1 MPAQAGIQYPPPED
15 TGSPIKPGDDTAR
28 IRTGMKASVIV
39 FPGSNCDRDAAVALE
54 AAMGQAPAMVW
65 HGDSVLPT
73 SDLIVL
79 PGGFS
84 YGDYLRSGAMA
95 AHSPVMREVVARA
108 RAGTPVL
115 GICNGFQVL
124 TEAGLLPGVLMR
136 NSTLKFICRDVLL
149 RVERNDSIYTRRYR
163 SGEVVRFP
171 IAHKDGSYFAD
182 DATLARLEGEGRV
195 AFRYSDTQGN
205 ITAEANLN
213 GSRNNI
219 AGIYN
224 ETGTVLGLMPHPE
237 RLADVALSGTDGAKL
252 FLSLVETLH

>member
-1 MPAQAGIQYPPPED
+1 
-15 TGSPIKPGDDTAR
+15 
-28 IRTGMKASVIV
+28 MKASVIV

-54 AAMGQAPAMVW
+54 AATGQAPAMVW
-65 HGDSVLPT
+65 HGDSEIPA

-108 RAGTPVL
+108 RTGTPVL

-136 NSTLKFICRDVLL
+136 NATLKFICRDVLL
-149 RVERNDSIYTRRYR
+149 RVERNDTVYTSRYAR
-163 SGEVVRFP
+163 GEVVRFP

-182 DATLARLEGEGRV
+182 DATLDRLEGEGRV
-195 AFRYSDTQGN
+195 AFRYCNATGEVTQ
-205 ITAEANLN
+205 AANPN
-213 GSRNNI
+213 GSRHNI

-237 RLADVALSGTDGAKL
+237 RLADPALGGTDGANM
-252 FLSLVETLH
+252 FLSLAETLH

>member
-1 MPAQAGIQYPPPED
+1 
-15 TGSPIKPGDDTAR
+15 
-28 IRTGMKASVIV
+28 MKASVIV

-54 AAMGQAPAMVW
+54 AATGQAPAMVW
-65 HGDSVLPT
+65 HGDSEIPA

-108 RAGTPVL
+108 RSGTPVL

-124 TEAGLLPGVLMR
+124 TETGLLPGVLMR
-136 NSTLKFICRDVLL
+136 NATLKFICKDVWL
-149 RVERNDSIYTRRYR
+149 RVERNDTAYARRYAK
-163 SGEVVRFP
+163 GEVVKFP

-182 DATLARLEGEGRV
+182 EAALARLEGEGRI
-195 AFRYSDTQGN
+195 AFRYCDENGEV
-205 ITAEANLN
+205 TADANPN
-213 GSRNNI
+213 GSRRSI

-237 RLADVALSGTDGAKL
+237 RLADPMLSGTDGAKM

>member
-1 MPAQAGIQYPPPED
+1 
-15 TGSPIKPGDDTAR
+15 
-28 IRTGMKASVIV
+28 MKASVIV

-54 AAMGQAPAMVW
+54 AATGRPPAMVW
-65 HGDSVLPT
+65 HGDSVLPA

-95 AHSPVMREVVARA
+95 AYSPVMREVAQRA
-108 RAGTPVL
+108 REGTPVL

-136 NSTLKFICRDVLL
+136 NSTLKFICKDVHL
-149 RVERNDSIYTRRYR
+149 RVERNDTAYTRHYAK
-163 SGEVVRFP
+163 GEIVRFP
-171 IAHKDGSYFAD
+171 IAHMDGSYFAD
-182 DATLARLEGEGRV
+182 TKTLKRLEGEGRV
-195 AFRYSDTQGN
+195 AFRYCDEEGVVTD
-205 ITAEANLN
+205 EANPN

-219 AGIYN
+219 AGVYN

-237 RLADVALSGTDGAKL
+237 RLADAALGGTDGAKM
-252 FLSLVETLH
+252 FASLMEALP

>member
-1 MPAQAGIQYPPPED
+1 
-15 TGSPIKPGDDTAR
+15 
-28 IRTGMKASVIV
+28 MKASVIV

-54 AAMGQAPAMVW
+54 AATGHAPAMVW
-65 HGDSVLPT
+65 HGDSQIPA

-95 AHSPVMREVVARA
+95 AHSPVMREVVTRA

-136 NSTLKFICRDVLL
+136 NASLKFICKDVWL
-149 RVERNDSIYTRRYR
+149 RVERNDSAYTQRYAR
-163 SGEVVRFP
+163 GEVVKFA

-182 DATLARLEGEGRV
+182 NRTLQRLEGEGRV
-195 AFRYSDTQGN
+195 AFRYCDAQGN
-205 ITAEANLN
+205 VLDDANPN

-237 RLADVALSGTDGAKL
+237 RLADPALSGTDGAKM

>member
-1 MPAQAGIQYPPPED
+1 
-15 TGSPIKPGDDTAR
+15 
-28 IRTGMKASVIV
+28 MKASVIV

-54 AAMGQAPAMVW
+54 AATGEAPAMVW
-65 HGDSVLPT
+65 HGDSMLPA

-84 YGDYLRSGAMA
+84 YG
-95 AHSPVMREVVARA
+95 
-108 RAGTPVL
+108 AGTPVL

-136 NSTLKFICRDVLL
+136 NATLKFICRDVRL
-149 RVERNDSIYTRRYR
+149 RVERNDSIYTRRYQR
-163 SGEVVRFP
+163 GEVVRFP

-182 DATLARLEGEGRV
+182 DATLQRLEGEGRV
-195 AFRYSDTQGN
+195 AFRYCEPGGA
-205 ITAEANLN
+205 ITAQANPN

>member
-1 MPAQAGIQYPPPED
+1 
-15 TGSPIKPGDDTAR
+15 
-28 IRTGMKASVIV
+28 MKASVIV
-39 FPGSNCDRDAAVALE
+39 FPGSNCDRDAAVALK
-54 AAMGQAPAMVW
+54 AATGQAPVMVW
-65 HGDSVLPT
+65 HGDSAIPD

-108 RAGTPVL
+108 RGGTPVL

-136 NSTLKFICRDVLL
+136 NATLKFICKDVLL
-149 RVERNDSIYTRRYR
+149 RVERNDTVFTRHYAK
-163 SGEVVRFP
+163 GEVVRFP
-171 IAHKDGSYFAD
+171 IAHKDGSYYAD
-182 DATLARLEGEGRV
+182 EATLDRLEGEGRI
-195 AFRYSDTQGN
+195 AFRYCTAQGE
-205 ITAEANLN
+205 ITDEANPN
-213 GSRNNI
+213 GSRRNI

-224 ETGTVLGLMPHPE
+224 ETGSVLGLMPHPE
-237 RLADVALSGTDGAKL
+237 RLADAALSGTDGAKM

>member
-1 MPAQAGIQYPPPED
+1 
-15 TGSPIKPGDDTAR
+15 
-28 IRTGMKASVIV
+28 MKASVIV

-54 AAMGQAPAMVW
+54 AATGAPPAMVW
-65 HGDSVLPT
+65 HGDSAIPA

-136 NSTLKFICRDVLL
+136 NATLKFICRDVTL
-149 RVERNDSIYTRRYR
+149 RVERSDSIFTRRYAA
-163 SGEVVRFP
+163 GEVVRFA
-171 IAHKDGSYFAD
+171 IAHKDGCYFAD
-182 DATLARLEGEGRV
+182 KATLDRLEGEGLV
-195 AFRYSDTQGN
+195 AFRYCDAQGN
-205 ITAEANLN
+205 VTPEANPN
-213 GSRNNI
+213 GSAHNI
-219 AGIYN
+219 AGIYS
-224 ETGTVLGLMPHPE
+224 ETGRVLGLMPHPE
-237 RLADVALSGTDGAKL
+237 RLADQALSGTDGAKM

>member
-1 MPAQAGIQYPPPED
+1 
-15 TGSPIKPGDDTAR
+15 
-28 IRTGMKASVIV
+28 MKASVIV

-54 AAMGQAPAMVW
+54 AATGAAPAMVW
-65 HGDSVLPT
+65 HGDSEIPT

-136 NSTLKFICRDVLL
+136 NATLKFICKDVHL
-149 RVERNDSIYTRRYR
+149 RVERDDSIYTRRYR
-163 SGEVVRFP
+163 RGEVVRFP

-182 DATLARLEGEGRV
+182 AATLKRLEGEGLV
-195 AFRYSDTQGN
+195 AFRYCDPAGEV
-205 ITAEANLN
+205 TADANPN
-213 GSRNNI
+213 GSCNNI

-224 ETGTVLGLMPHPE
+224 KAGTVLGLMPHPE
-237 RLADVALSGTDGAKL
+237 RLADAPLGGTDGTRM

>member
-1 MPAQAGIQYPPPED
+1 M
-15 TGSPIKPGDDTAR
+15 R
-28 IRTGMKASVIV
+28 ASVIV

-54 AAMGQAPAMVW
+54 AATGAPPAMVW
-65 HGDSVLPT
+65 HGDSELPT

-95 AHSPVMREVVARA
+95 AHSPVMREVIARA
-108 RAGTPVL
+108 RTGTPVL

-136 NSTLKFICRDVLL
+136 NATLKFICKDAHL
-149 RVERNDSIYTRRYR
+149 RVERNDSIYTHRYR
-163 SGEVVRFP
+163 RGEVVRFP

-182 DATLARLEGEGRV
+182 DQTLQRLEGEGLV
-195 AFRYSDTQGN
+195 AFRYCDPAGT
-205 ITAEANLN
+205 IVPEANPN

-224 ETGTVLGLMPHPE
+224 AFGTVLGLMPHPE
-237 RLADVALSGTDGAKL
+237 RLADASLGGTDGAKM